1 MSISL
6 IKKVH
11 SLGIH
16 LFCLPHNTTHILQ
29 PLHIS
34 VFGPMKQQW
43 HTVLKQ
49 HKITTRASNIT
60 KEYFPCPNQA
70 AVGASYQTEYLQAGF
85 RAAGLMPFNL
95 EMVKPAQLAL
105 SHAASPSVVPTSE
118 VTSMLTIHVGK
129 TQICAELHGYCH
141 EVLKCTRRRRI
152 EVCCGGEGL
161 TSDKAV
167 ERKEKEDAQKAAK
180 KAAKSSKSKKQV
192 YSKSWTEAGQ
202 RCTL

>member
-1 MSISL
+1 
-6 IKKVH
+6 
-11 SLGIH
+11 
-16 LFCLPHNTTHILQ
+16 
-29 PLHIS
+29 
-34 VFGPMKQQW
+34 
-43 HTVLKQ
+43 
-49 HKITTRASNIT
+49 
-60 KEYFPCPNQA
+60 
-70 AVGASYQTEYLQAGF
+70 
-85 RAAGLMPFNL
+85 MPFNL
-95 EMVKPAQLAL
+95 EMVKPVQLAL
-105 SHAASPSVVPTSE
+105 SHAASPSVVLTSE

-141 EVLKCTRRRRI
+141 EVLKYTRRRRI
-152 EVCCGGEGL
+152 EVCCGGEVL